1 MSKDYDELM
10 PNYTPVNNNIVVQS
24 CPYKCCDTGS
34 QAPGIRFAFAQSS
47 NEMQLDTGDTI
58 IALQPIQTNVGDR
71 VKLDAMVQ
79 INVETDGTGDL
90 ALFSVDFA
98 LSRSTLLLG
107 QDEPEVTSLV
117 VIEIRDDELNNPVAA
132 GGNDYTR
139 IASLT
144 WVDTPPAGINT
155 YSLETV
161 AIGTDNIES
170 RTYSNRSL
178 NATIFPIGNAL
189 N

>member
-1 MSKDYDELM
+1 
-10 PNYTPVNNNIVVQS
+10 V
-24 CPYKCCDTGS
+24 
-34 QAPGIRFAFAQSS
+34 
-47 NEMQLDTGDTI
+47 
-58 IALQPIQTNVGDR
+58 TN
-71 VKLDAMVQ
+71 
-79 INVETDGTGDL
+79 
-90 ALFSVDFA
+90 
-98 LSRSTLLLG
+98 
-107 QDEPEVTSLV
+107 LV
-117 VIEIRDDELNNPVAA
+117 VIRIEDDELNNTEGA

-155 YSLETV
+155 YSLDTV
-161 AIGTDNIES
+161 EIGTRNIES

>member
-1 MSKDYDELM
+1 MSKDFDELM
-10 PNYTPVNNNIVVQS
+10 PNYTPVNHNVVVQS
-24 CPYKCCDTGS
+24 CPNKCCDTGS
-34 QAPGIRFAFAQSS
+34 QSPGIRFAFA
-47 NEMQLDTGDTI
+47 LDSGEREVVLGTLIT
-58 IALQPIQTNVGDR
+58 LQPIQTSVGDR

-79 INVETDGTGDL
+79 INTGTNGNGDL
-90 ALFSVDFA
+90 ALSGVDIA
-98 LSRSTLLLG
+98 IRRRTLLLG
-107 QDEPEVTSLV
+107 QDSPTVTNLV
-117 VIEIRDDELNNPVAA
+117 VIRIEDDELNNTEGA

>member
-10 PNYTPVNNNIVVQS
+10 PNYTPINNNVVVQS
-24 CPYKCCDTGS
+24 CPNKCCDTVN
-34 QAPGIRFAFAQSS
+34 QIPGIRFAFAQDRE
-47 NEMQLDTGDTI
+47 EMEIGTGPSI
-58 IALQPIQTNVGDR
+58 ITLQPIQTNVGDR

-90 ALFSVDFA
+90 ALSSVSIA
-98 LSRSTLLLG
+98 LARRTLLPG
-107 QDEPEVTSLV
+107 QDTPAFTDIVT
-117 VIEIRDDELNNPVAA
+117 ITIRDDELNNPVAA

>member
-10 PNYTPVNNNIVVQS
+10 PNYTPINNNVVVQS
-24 CPYKCCDTGS
+24 CPNKCCDTGS
-34 QAPGIRFAFAQSS
+34 QAPGIRFAFAQDSS
-47 NEMQLDTGDTI
+47 EREVVLGTLIT
-58 IALQPIQTNVGDR
+58 LQPIQTSVGDR

-79 INVETDGTGDL
+79 INTGTNANGNL
-90 ALFSVDFA
+90 ALSGVVIA
-98 LSRSTLLLG
+98 LRRRTLLLG
-107 QDEPEVTSLV
+107 QDSPTLTNLV
-117 VIEIRDDELNNPVAA
+117 EIRIEDDELNNTEGA

-139 IASLT
+139 IASLS

-155 YSLETV
+155 YFLDTIE
-161 AIGTDNIES
+161 IGTANIES